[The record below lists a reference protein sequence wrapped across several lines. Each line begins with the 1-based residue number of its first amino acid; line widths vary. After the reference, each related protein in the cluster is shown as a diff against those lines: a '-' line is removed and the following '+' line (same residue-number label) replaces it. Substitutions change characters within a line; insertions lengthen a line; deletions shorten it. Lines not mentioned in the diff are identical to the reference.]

1 MAKGIDISMHNGTV
15 NFSAVKSS
23 GCNIVIIKATEGVD
37 YVDPCLNQHYNGAK
51 AQGLN
56 IGFYHFMSEKT
67 SPTQQAIDFW
77 NAIKGKQFNVIP
89 TLDIETNNMGRSSKT
104 ISDRCIEFL
113 QKFKSLSGYN
123 CLIYTGAYFGRN
135 NLDSRVKKYPGWI
148 AHYGINTPMQ
158 TGFAVVGHQYT
169 ETGRVNGVNGNVDM
183 NNFYDGIF
191 INSSPK
197 PIQQKEENKKVENII
212 CYQHGL
218 NENSA
223 EYLGDFLN
231 CATIEA
237 HRPYNYKNVENIFAI
252 GGDKKAYTSY
262 LKTLITGSN
271 EYNTFERT
279 IGYILTKNNVKWNV
293 TKYAIT
299 SEEKNAKNKLVLF
312 NNYVDKRAAE
322 YLAYK
327 LNCPLE
333 ENRNININNYDFVYL
348 VGGGDIP
355 KGNNIKNIKG
365 QDRYLTA
372 KEVIDF
378 MKFL

>member
-1 MAKGIDISMHNGTV
+1 MKIGLRGGHSPNCKGASGYLDEQGCVRELYYKLKPLLEAQGHTVIDCNSNASSINGELSEGTNKCNANNCELYITLHMNASNGQGNGAECWTYSSSSSTANAIGSRICSNLASLGLQNRGV
-15 NFSAVKSS
+15 KHSTGLHDTRAVKGQTCLIEVLFCDNKHDCDIWSNVGVNKIAS
-23 GCNIVIIKATEGVD
+23 LIASAICN
-37 YVDPCLNQHYNGAK
+37 
-51 AQGLN
+51 
-56 IGFYHFMSEKT
+56 KT
-67 SPTQQAIDFW
+67 I
-77 NAIKGKQFNVIP
+77 N
-89 TLDIETNNMGRSSKT
+89 TNNT
-104 ISDRCIEFL
+104 
-113 QKFKSLSGYN
+113 
-123 CLIYTGAYFGRN
+123 
-135 NLDSRVKKYPGWI
+135 
-148 AHYGINTPMQ
+148 
-158 TGFAVVGHQYT
+158 VG
-169 ETGRVNGVNGNVDM
+169 
-183 NNFYDGIF
+183 
-191 INSSPK
+191 K
-197 PIQQKEENKKVENII
+197 KEEKKKVENII

-218 NENSA
+218 NENAA

-293 TKYAIT
+293 TKYATT